1 MAEKKVT
8 GPASYFPSIEKKYG
22 KPIEHWMKELKKVSK
37 LAHMEQVA
45 HLKEKFEM
53 GHGHANALVAVFRA
67 KNGNQ
72 VTQMTISLDRLLG
85 HMAWANQKTI
95 EHLQTL
101 PEESLKAFATNPEWF
116 VGEIAH
122 HIVDSADHYAFRI
135 SGKPALT
142 QPGDPCIDDVKVI
155 ADLARLKEQA
165 AAVDAMLLEC
175 VKLDDV
181 QIEFVNYEDK
191 LVKRWRSTILSQAI
205 HHATEHRAQ
214 IASALEAK
222 GFTPVNLDDLDLWEY
237 EKSVG

>member
-1 MAEKKVT
+1 
-8 GPASYFPSIEKKYG
+8 
-22 KPIEHWMKELKKVSK
+22 
-37 LAHMEQVA
+37 
-45 HLKEKFEM
+45 
-53 GHGHANALVAVFRA
+53 
-67 KNGNQ
+67 
-72 VTQMTISLDRLLG
+72 MTIELNRLLA

-101 PEESLKAFATNPEWF
+101 PEDSLKAFATNPEWF
-116 VGEIAH
+116 AAEIAH

-142 QPGDPCIDDVKVI
+142 QPGDECIDDVNVI

-165 AAVDAMLLEC
+165 AKVDAMLLDC
-175 VKLDDV
+175 VKLDEV
-181 QIEFVNYEDK
+181 QIEFLNYEDK

-222 GFTPVNLDDLDLWEY
+222 GFTPVNLDDLDLWSY
-237 EKSVG
+237 EIETGL